1 MAVVRSFAYPLQ
13 LNDKGQPMLAEDV
26 SVVEQNIISVLE
38 TRPFERVM
46 RADYG
51 FDPGIFDTME
61 PTAIN
66 ARIWL
71 AVTTYCPAV
80 TDLTVDGG
88 ISNGDNG
95 VYNAQLK
102 YTVNGTQAPPLNLS
116 LNI

>member
-1 MAVVRSFAYPLQ
+1 MAVVRGLTYPLQ
-13 LNDKGQPMLAEDV
+13 LGANGNLELAQDIE
-26 SVVEQNIISVLE
+26 VVEQNIISVLQ

-51 FDPGIFDTME
+51 FDPRIFDVME

-71 AVTTYCPAV
+71 AVTTYVKQV

-88 ISNGDNG
+88 LSTADNG
-95 VYNAQLK
+95 IYNCRLN
-102 YTVNGTQAPPLNLS
+102 YVVNGVTAPPLNLS

>member
-1 MAVVRSFAYPLQ
+1 MAVVRGFRYPLK
-13 LNDKGQPMLAEDV
+13 LSPNGKLELAEDV
-26 SVVEQNIISVLE
+26 SVVEQNIISVLD

-51 FDPGIFDTME
+51 FDPRIFDTME

-66 ARIWL
+66 ARIWR

-80 TDLTVDGG
+80 NDLTVEGG
-88 ISNGDNG
+88 VDLADNG
-95 VYNAQLK
+95 TYQVRLTYS
-102 YTVNGTQAPPLNLS
+102 VNGKAAPPLNLS

>member
-1 MAVVRSFAYPLQ
+1 MAVVRGFAYPIQ
-13 LNDKGQPMLAEDV
+13 LDANGQIELAEDV

-66 ARIWL
+66 ARIWR

-88 ISNGDNG
+88 ISSADNG
-95 VYNAQLK
+95 VYNVLIK
-102 YTVNGTQAPPLNLS
+102 YQVNGTQAPPLNLS

>member
-1 MAVVRSFAYPLQ
+1 VAVVRGFAYPLQ
-13 LNDKGQPMLAEDV
+13 LNDKGQVILAQDI
-26 SVVEQNIISVLE
+26 SAVEQNIISVLE

-51 FDPGIFDTME
+51 FDPATLDTLE

-66 ARIWL
+66 ASIWL

-95 VYNAQLK
+95 IYNAQLK

>member
-1 MAVVRSFAYPLQ
+1 
-13 LNDKGQPMLAEDV
+13 
-26 SVVEQNIISVLE
+26 
-38 TRPFERVM
+38 M

-51 FDPGIFDTME
+51 FDPGVFDTME

>member
-1 MAVVRSFAYPLQ
+1 MAVVRGFAYPLQ
-13 LNDKGQPMLAEDV
+13 LDSTGHVILAEDV

-66 ARIWL
+66 ARIWRT
-71 AVTTYCPAV
+71 VTKYCPAV

-88 ISNGDNG
+88 LANGDNG
-95 VYNAQLK
+95 TYNVLIK
-102 YTVNGTQAPPLNLS
+102 YQVNGTAAPPLNLS

>member
-1 MAVVRSFAYPLQ
+1 MAVVRGLAYPLQ
-13 LNDKGQPMLAEDV
+13 LGADGRLQLAQDLE
-26 SVVEQNIISVLE
+26 VVEQNIISVLQ

-51 FDPGIFDTME
+51 FDPRIFDVME

-80 TDLTVDGG
+80 EDLTVDGG
-88 ISNGDNG
+88 LSLADTG
-95 VYNAQLK
+95 VYNVRLK
-102 YTVNGTQAPPLNLS
+102 YVVNGTEAPPLDLS

>member
-13 LNDKGQPMLAEDV
+13 LDLKGRLVLAEDV
-26 SVVEQNIISVLE
+26 SVVEQNIISALE

-51 FDPGIFDTME
+51 FDPSIFDTME

-71 AVTTYCPAV
+71 TVTTYCPTV

-88 ISNGDNG
+88 ISNADNG
-95 VYNAQLK
+95 VYNALLK
-102 YTVNGTQAPPLNLS
+102 YKVNGTPAPPLNLS

>member
-13 LNDKGQPMLAEDV
+13 LGANGQLLLAEDL
-26 SVVEQNIISVLE
+26 SVAEQNIISVLE

-51 FDPGIFDTME
+51 FEPGIFDTME

-80 TDLTVDGG
+80 TDVTVDGG
-88 ISNGDNG
+88 ISTADSGI
-95 VYNAQLK
+95 YNVLLK
-102 YTVNGTQAPPLNLS
+102 YQVNGTQAPPLNLS

>member
-1 MAVVRSFAYPLQ
+1 MAVVRGLAYPLQ
-13 LNDKGQPMLAEDV
+13 LDSSGRLLLAEDV
-26 SVVEQNIISVLE
+26 GVVEQNIISVLE

-66 ARIWL
+66 ARIWK
-71 AVTTYCPAV
+71 AVTTFVPAV
-80 TDLTVDGG
+80 TDLTVQGG
-88 ISNGDNG
+88 VASGDNG
-95 VYNAQLK
+95 VYNVILTYQ
-102 YTVNGTQAPPLNLS
+102 VNGEQAPPLSLS

>member
-1 MAVVRSFAYPLQ
+1 MAVVRGFAYPLQ
-13 LNDKGQPMLAEDV
+13 LDSNGRLELAEDV

-51 FDPGIFDTME
+51 FNPGIFDTME

-71 AVTTYCPAV
+71 AVTTFVPAV

-88 ISNGDNG
+88 ISRADNG
-95 VYNAQLK
+95 VYNVLLK
-102 YTVNGTQAPPLNLS
+102 YQVNGTAAPPLNLS

>member
-1 MAVVRSFAYPLQ
+1 MAVVRGFAYPLQ
-13 LNDKGQPMLAEDV
+13 LDANGHVILTEDV

-80 TDLTVDGG
+80 TDLTVEGG
-88 ISNGDNG
+88 ISKADNG
-95 VYNAQLK
+95 TYEVLLK
-102 YTVNGTQAPPLNLS
+102 YKVNGQTAPPLNLS

>member
-1 MAVVRSFAYPLQ
+1 MAVVRGFAYPLQ
-13 LNDKGQPMLAEDV
+13 LNSKGQPVLAEDL
-26 SVVEQNIISVLE
+26 SVVEQNIVSVLE

-51 FDPGIFDTME
+51 FEPGIFDTME

-71 AVTTYCPAV
+71 AVTTYVQSV

-88 ISNGDNG
+88 VSNADNG
-95 VYNAQLK
+95 VYNVSLK
-102 YTVNGTQAPPLNLS
+102 YQVNGTEAPPLNLS

>member
-1 MAVVRSFAYPLQ
+1 MAVVRGLAYPLQ
-13 LNDKGQPMLAEDV
+13 LDSNGRPLLAEDL

-51 FDPGIFDTME
+51 FDPGIFDTLE

-66 ARIWL
+66 ARIWR

-80 TDLTVDGG
+80 TDLSVDGG
-88 ISNGDNG
+88 ISIADNG
-95 VYNAQLK
+95 VYNVVLK
-102 YTVNGTQAPPLNLS
+102 YTVDGNTAPPLNLS

>member
-1 MAVVRSFAYPLQ
+1 MAVVRGFSYPLQ
-13 LNDKGQPMLAEDV
+13 LNNAGQPMLTEDI

-66 ARIWL
+66 ARIWR
-71 AVTTYCPAV
+71 AIDTYCPAV

-88 ISNGDNG
+88 ISKADNG
-95 VYNAQLK
+95 TYEVLVK
-102 YTVNGTQAPPLNLS
+102 YKVNGTTAPPLNLS

>member
-1 MAVVRSFAYPLQ
+1 MAVVRGFAYPLQ
-13 LNDKGQPMLAEDV
+13 LGADGQLQLAEDI

-80 TDLTVDGG
+80 SDLTVEGG
-88 ISNGDNG
+88 IASGDNG
-95 VYNAQLK
+95 VYNARLK
-102 YTVNGTQAPPLNLS
+102 YQVNGTQAPPLNLS

>member
-1 MAVVRSFAYPLQ
+1 MAVVRGFAYPIQ
-13 LNDKGQPMLAEDV
+13 LDANGQIELAEDV

-66 ARIWL
+66 ARIWR

-88 ISNGDNG
+88 ISSADNG
-95 VYNAQLK
+95 VYNVLIK
-102 YTVNGTQAPPLNLS
+102 YSVNGTQAPPLNLS

>member
-1 MAVVRSFAYPLQ
+1 MAVVRGFAYPLQ
-13 LNDKGQPMLAEDV
+13 LGSDGQLMLAQDL
-26 SVVEQNIISVLE
+26 SVVEQNILSVIE

-80 TDLTVDGG
+80 SDLTVEGG
-88 ISNGDNG
+88 IATADNG
-95 VYNAQLK
+95 MYNAVLK
-102 YTVNGTQAPPLNLS
+102 YKVNGTQAPPLNLS

>member
-1 MAVVRSFAYPLQ
+1 MAVVRGFAYPLQ
-13 LNDKGQPMLAEDV
+13 LSDTGEIVLAEDV
-26 SVVEQNIISVLE
+26 AIVEQNIISVLE

-71 AVTTYCPAV
+71 AVTTFVPAV
-80 TDLTVDGG
+80 TDLSVEGG
-88 ISNGDNG
+88 VSTADNG
-95 VYNAQLK
+95 IYNVVLRYQ
-102 YTVNGTQAPPLNLS
+102 VNGEQAPPLNLS

>member
-1 MAVVRSFAYPLQ
+1 MAVVRGFAYPLQ
-13 LNDKGQPMLAEDV
+13 LNANGQIDLSEDI

-51 FDPGIFDTME
+51 FDPRIFDVME

-71 AVTTYCPAV
+71 AVTTYVPAV
-80 TDLTVDGG
+80 SDLTVEGG
-88 ISNGDNG
+88 IASADNG
-95 VYNAQLK
+95 VYNVRLT
-102 YTVNGTQAPPLNLS
+102 YTVNGATAPPLNLS